1 MRISD
6 WSSDVCSSDLPR
18 RRQQRAG
25 VLAAGLFVGA
35 ELKAVEAAHELA
47 LDQHLAV
54 LAHGADEGAFAAQAA
69 HQDRCAAVDEALRE
83 APMPGIRQGGLD
95 GPRPALPGGVVVEP
109 VAAAG
114 NVGTRSAEPPVGED
128 AAGRGRY
135 VWWQY
140 H

>member
-6 WSSDVCSSDLPR
+6 WSSDVCSSYLVDQGEGAVAVLLQALHAPRHLAAQSAPR

-54 LAHGADEGAFAAQAA
+54 LAHGADEGAFPAQAA
-69 HQDRCAAVDEALRE
+69 HPARCA
-83 APMPGIRQGGLD
+83 
-95 GPRPALPGGVVVEP
+95 
-109 VAAAG
+109 
-114 NVGTRSAEPPVGED
+114 RSAERRVGK
-128 AAGRGRY
+128 ACVSTGRSRW
-135 VWWQY
+135 VPQT
-140 H
+140 

>member
-6 WSSDVCSSDLPR
+6 WSSDVCSSDLAPRHLAAQSAPR

-69 HQDRCAAVDEALRE
+69 HQDRCAALDEALRSE
-83 APMPGIRQGGLD
+83 ER
-95 GPRPALPGGVVVEP
+95 R
-109 VAAAG
+109 
-114 NVGTRSAEPPVGED
+114 VGTDCVSTCGHGWYPTV
-128 AAGRGRY
+128 Y
-135 VWWQY
+135 K
-140 H
+140 

>member
-6 WSSDVCSSDLPR
+6 WSSDVCSSYLVDQGEGAVAVLLQALHAPRHLAAQSAPR

-54 LAHGADEGAFAAQAA
+54 LAPGADEG
-69 HQDRCAAVDEALRE
+69 RTGER
-83 APMPGIRQGGLD
+83 R
-95 GPRPALPGGVVVEP
+95 
-109 VAAAG
+109 
-114 NVGTRSAEPPVGED
+114 VGKECVSTCKTRWSPNN
-128 AAGRGRY
+128 
-135 VWWQY
+135 
-140 H
+140 